1 MFSKEQAYAC
11 EVWNINESG
20 ADSGRIYENEE
31 WYDQYCSSMYASERI
46 AKQMSRNLLD
56 KAAKAAAAV
65 NGDGLTEIGI
75 KDSNII
81 PSPEEYQGRMVLQK
95 LRDKTAIEKVPFFD
109 SISFNIFF
117 QKLTFVLSF
126 RSKSSTRNSTDWKTW
141 SLSSVVGCLQAS

>member
-1 MFSKEQAYAC
+1 MFSQEQAYAC
-11 EVWNINESG
+11 EVWNIDQSG
-20 ADSGRIYENEE
+20 ADSGRIYVNEE
-31 WYDQYCSSMYASERI
+31 WYDQWNSSLYSSARI
-46 AKQMSRNLLD
+46 AKQMSKNLLH
-56 KAAKAAAAV
+56 KAAAAV
-65 NGDGLTEIGI
+65 KVDGLTEVKIE
-75 KDSNII
+75 DSDVI